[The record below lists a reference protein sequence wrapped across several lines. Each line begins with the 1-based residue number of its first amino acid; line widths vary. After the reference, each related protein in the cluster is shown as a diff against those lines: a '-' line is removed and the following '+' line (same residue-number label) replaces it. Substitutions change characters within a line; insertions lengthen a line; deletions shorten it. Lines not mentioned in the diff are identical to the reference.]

1 MTNDNVYIPRMVD
14 QELLIWKEDRR
25 HKPLLIRGA
34 RQVGK
39 SSAVR
44 HLAKS
49 FKYFVE
55 LNLERD
61 KNLKKIF
68 EGDLSPQRICRDL
81 SVLVSTPIIP
91 GETLLFIDEIQ
102 GSKEAISSL
111 RFFYEDYQQ
120 LHVIAARF
128 TVGVCPERFAIVWGR
143 EDSIIIYVSVFI

>member
-1 MTNDNVYIPRMVD
+1 M
-14 QELLIWKEDRR
+14 EGSRR
-25 HKPLLIRGA
+25 RKPLLIRGA

-68 EGDLSPQRICRDL
+68 EGDLSPQRICMDL
-81 SVLVSTPIIP
+81 SVLVSTPYSTYEKVRIYP
-91 GETLLFIDEIQ
+91 LYAVSEI
-102 GSKEAISSL
+102 
-111 RFFYEDYQQ
+111 
-120 LHVIAARF
+120 
-128 TVGVCPERFAIVWGR
+128 
-143 EDSIIIYVSVFI
+143 